1 MQNWNLSVGPLCV
14 YIILKS
20 VKYFL
25 EGVFFSRVFMNYLPD
40 VAISP
45 TAQKIFDFEGGEDVA
60 LDFFTHLFKRIIEMA
75 IEIAK

>member
-1 MQNWNLSVGPLCV
+1 
-14 YIILKS
+14 
-20 VKYFL
+20 
-25 EGVFFSRVFMNYLPD
+25 MNDLPD